1 MEWEDVDELVK
12 EVTELGHSRPKTPDE
27 EWLPPEL
34 KLETAPVTIADEM
47 EVKEGQE
54 QHVADHDVHSVP
66 SQKRKRGR
74 KTGDK
79 ISKSAKNTYPISCP
93 RCALVSSVP

>member
-1 MEWEDVDELVK
+1 MDELVK

-47 EVKEGQE
+47 EVKERQE

-66 SQKRKRGR
+66 SQKRKRER